1 MKKNRTLARR
11 ARVSRHLPVRRD
23 AGGKRH
29 TILTVFHVLIAFVLV
44 GLILIHLGEGT
55 DAGAASGSGDRR
67 PDIDGGRPVIG
78 VGVKEVSS
86 ATDSRVD
93 GYVAKADYEKLKREV
108 ETLKSQMQ
116 RLLEAAPARPES
128 KPAASEPA
136 TPKSK
141 PAVAETKREKK
152 PVTSAPPPS
161 KKRVGR
167 SDQEQFAAKKG
178 DRRKEAEEAKRELD
192 QFLRAQKL
200 LFKPGEV
207 QLEFGANYAHDTAV
221 GSFANK
227 IRFRSASANFL
238 MRYGLAEDLE
248 FNFAVPLV
256 YTEVERDAGV
266 LGQIRVGSTETT
278 ATTTVFPP
286 TRQAGVGL
294 GDIDWALRYAAIHEK
309 GAIPEVTLNVH
320 AKSDTGDADRFLG
333 TGFWNVGT
341 GVSLVKTIDPVV
353 FFGSLGYTWTLEEED
368 VDLGMSISGDV
379 DPGDQ
384 ILYSI
389 GMGFSLNDR
398 VSFSMAMAG
407 AAIRRS
413 EVNGREISGSGLD
426 INSLQFTTTV
436 QLAKRVYVEP
446 VVGFGL
452 TDDAADFIVG
462 INVPFGLEG
471 RFPLP
476 FFHDL

>member
-29 TILTVFHVLIAFVLV
+29 TILTVFHVLVAFVLA

-86 ATDSRVD
+86 ATDSRLD

-116 RLLEAAPARPES
+116 WLLEAGAARPES
-128 KPAASEPA
+128 KSAAAEPA

-141 PAVAETKREKK
+141 PAVAETEREKK

-161 KKRVGR
+161 NERVGR
-167 SDQEQFAAKKG
+167 SDQEQFEAEKG

-200 LFKPGEV
+200 LFKPGEI
-207 QLEFGANYAHDTAV
+207 QLEFGANYAHDAEAGQV
-221 GSFANK
+221 SPLAPVF
-227 IRFRSASANFL
+227 ISRFASANFL

-248 FNFAVPLV
+248 FNFAVPVV
-256 YTEVERDAGV
+256 YTERERDFRPFGP
-266 LGQIRVGSTETT
+266 L
-278 ATTTVFPP
+278 FPSSP
-286 TRQAGVGL
+286 DFTREAGVGL
-294 GDIDWALRYAAIHEK
+294 GDINWAFRYAALHEDR
-309 GAIPEVTLNVH
+309 GLPEVTLNVN
-320 AKSDTGDADRFLG
+320 AKSDTGDDDRGLG
-333 TGFWNVGT
+333 TGDWNVGT

-353 FFGSLGYTWTLEEED
+353 VFGSLGYTWTLGTLEVEERD
-368 VDLGMSISGDV
+368 VDH
-379 DPGDQ
+379 GDQ
-384 ILYSI
+384 IPYSI

-398 VSFSMAMAG
+398 VSVSMAMAG
-407 AAIRRS
+407 AAIRRT
-413 EVNGREISGSGLD
+413 EINGNEISGSGLD

-436 QLAKRVYVEP
+436 QLAKRVYLEP
-446 VVGFGL
+446 FVGFGL
-452 TDDAADFIVG
+452 TDEAADFLVG
-462 INVPFGLEG
+462 INIPVGLEG
-471 RFPLP
+471 HFPLP
-476 FFHDL
+476 FFPR

>member
-1 MKKNRTLARR
+1 MKKNNRTLARR
-11 ARVSRHLPVRRD
+11 ARASRHLPIRRD

-29 TILTVFHVLIAFVLV
+29 TILTVFCVLIAFVLA

-67 PDIDGGRPVIG
+67 PDIAGGRP

-86 ATDSRVD
+86 ATDSRMD
-93 GYVAKADYEKLKREV
+93 DYVPKADYEKLKREV

-116 RLLEAAPARPES
+116 QLLEAAPARPES
-128 KPAASEPA
+128 KPAAAEPA

-161 KKRVGR
+161 NERVGQ
-167 SDQEQFAAKKG
+167 SDQEQFVAEKG

-192 QFLRAQKL
+192 QFLRTQKL

-207 QLEFGANYAHDTAV
+207 QLEFGALYAHDTAV

-227 IRFRSASANFL
+227 DRFRSASASFL

-248 FNFAVPLV
+248 FDFAVPLV
-256 YTEVERDAGV
+256 YTEVQRDAGV
-266 LGQIRVGSTETT
+266 FGEIRVGPTGTT

-286 TRQAGVGL
+286 TRQSGVGL
-294 GDIDWALRYAAIHEK
+294 GDIDWALRYAAVHEK
-309 GAIPEVTLNVH
+309 GAIPEVTLNVF
-320 AKSDTGDADRFLG
+320 AKSDTGDEDRGLG
-333 TGFWNVGT
+333 TGHWNVGT

-353 FFGSLGYTWTLEEED
+353 FFGSLGYTWALEEED
-368 VDLGMSISGDV
+368 VDLGRSISGDV
-379 DPGDQ
+379 DPGDH

-398 VSFSMAMAG
+398 VSLSLATAG
-407 AAIRRS
+407 AAIMRT
-413 EVNGREISGSGLD
+413 EVNGGEITGSGLD
-426 INSLQFTTTV
+426 ISSLQFTATV
-436 QLAKRVYVEP
+436 QLAKRIHLEP
-446 VVGFGL
+446 FVGFGL
-452 TDDAADFIVG
+452 TDEAADFAVG

-476 FFHDL
+476 FLHDL